1 MIYKSKEKELASLQE
16 ELCAKKKAVKETQC
30 SFKYQIQSDLINS
43 NLDKYRELFVEIVN
57 YVLKFLSFRV
67 QVIWNFIFVVLLQ
80 DKYVII
86 YCSLSKG
93 PATCGHECIQ
103 IFVQHKPRSNFS

>member
-1 MIYKSKEKELASLQE
+1 MLNLISTFFQEKVTMCKAELDSARTYADHL
-16 ELCAKKKAVKETQC
+16 K
-30 SFKYQIQSDLINS
+30 FKYARLIAR
-43 NLDKYRELFVEIVN
+43 RELFVEIVN

-67 QVIWNFIFVVLLQ
+67 QVIWNFIFVVLLH

-93 PATCGHECIQ
+93 PVTCGHEKKLASLQEELCA
-103 IFVQHKPRSNFS
+103 KKKGGC

>member
-1 MIYKSKEKELASLQE
+1 VFHENLE
-16 ELCAKKKAVKETQC
+16 
-30 SFKYQIQSDLINS
+30 IQLLLLPISDWIKDFFLVRLIAR
-43 NLDKYRELFVEIVN
+43 RELFVEIVN

-86 YCSLSKG
+86 YCSLPKG
-93 PATCGHECIQ
+93 PATCGHECIFIQVGIDQ
-103 IFVQHKPRSNFS
+103 ITLTKLKASVQGVI